1 MLDAYAAH
9 RTSSLSFFVAPA
21 ATLSNPYDTAIQLK
35 RDGRHAARVGQGSRA
50 RPVEGMGRMRGRTRG
65 GSPARSVVAG
75 GAGGQRLSRGWTRR
89 VFCRTSFA
97 LSTPLS
103 VPSSPLLSP
112 PIYNADW
119 PRPRMHDPALPP
131 RALSRSAA
139 STSTS
144 TTADRRVT
152 EEPLPFRGSTSSIL
166 ARAR

>member
-1 MLDAYAAH
+1 MLDAYAAR

-35 RDGRHAARVGQGSRA
+35 RDGRYASDKDRECARW
-50 RPVEGMGRMRGRTRG
+50 
-65 GSPARSVVAG
+65 
-75 GAGGQRLSRGWTRR
+75 RGWGACAAGPAGVPRR
-89 VFCRTSFA
+89 DQSWPAVPEAKDFREGGRAAFSA
-97 LSTPLS
+97 GPLSLYLHLS